1 MQPLNFKSYQFKLKS
16 SENKPF
22 IFDRIRKKYVVL
34 TPEEWVR
41 QHTVNYLIE
50 ELNYPLSRIA
60 VERQLKV
67 NKLTKRFDIVI
78 FDTQGLPYILV
89 ECKAPKVAITQETFD
104 QIARYNM
111 RLNAPL
117 LMLTN
122 GLNHYFCTL
131 NNHKKNYDFLENL
144 PHNEK

>member
-78 FDTQGLPYILV
+78 FDTKGLPYILA

-131 NNHKKNYDFLENL
+131 NNHSISVL
-144 PHNEK
+144 